1 MFRERLVDFSS
12 FKEGIVAASGLDKD
26 ALHIYVGV
34 GIYLL
39 SLIVLRP
46 VVKKLGARGMM
57 ALIIVTMIALL
68 GEYLDNKPTLI
79 KAGLNGL
86 SDKEIRASIHDII
99 NTCLLPYVLYFLTC
113 FTKIFNKSTE
123 PKKLL
128 TR

>member
-1 MFRERLVDFSS
+1 MDFYN

-34 GIYLL
+34 SLYLL

-46 VVKKLGARGMM
+46 FIKKLGARGMM

-79 KAGLNGL
+79 KAGLKGL
-86 SDKEIRASIHDII
+86 SDKEIRASIHDLI

-113 FTKIFNKSTE
+113 FTKLFHKATA

-128 TR
+128 NR

>member
-1 MFRERLVDFSS
+1 VDFYN

-34 GIYLL
+34 SLYLL

-46 VVKKLGARGMM
+46 FIKKLGARGMM
-57 ALIIVTMIALL
+57 ALIIVTIIALF

-79 KAGLNGL
+79 KAGLKGL
-86 SDKEIRASIHDII
+86 SDKEIRASIHDLI

-113 FTKIFNKSTE
+113 FTKIFNKTTE

-128 TR
+128 NR

>member
-1 MFRERLVDFSS
+1 MDFYN
-12 FKEGIVAASGLDKD
+12 FKEGIVVASGLDKD

-34 GIYLL
+34 SIYLL

-46 VVKKLGARGMM
+46 FIKKLGARGIM

-79 KAGLNGL
+79 KAGLKGL
-86 SDKEIRASIHDII
+86 RDKEIRDSLHDLI
-99 NTCLLPYVLYFLTC
+99 NTCLLPYVLYFLTG
-113 FTKIFNKSTE
+113 FTKLFNKTTE

-128 TR
+128 NR

>member
-1 MFRERLVDFSS
+1 MDFYN
-12 FKEGIVAASGLDKD
+12 FKEGIIAASGLDKD

-34 GIYLL
+34 SIYLL

-46 VVKKLGARGMM
+46 FIKKLGARGMM
-57 ALIIVTMIALL
+57 ALIIVTIIALL

-79 KAGLNGL
+79 KAGLDGL
-86 SDKEIRASIHDII
+86 SDKEIRASIHDLI

-113 FTKIFNKSTE
+113 FTKLFNKITE

-128 TR
+128 NR

>member
-1 MFRERLVDFSS
+1 MDFYN

-34 GIYLL
+34 SLYLL

-46 VVKKLGARGMM
+46 FIKKLGARGMM
-57 ALIIVTMIALL
+57 ALIIVTIIALL

-86 SDKEIRASIHDII
+86 SDKEIRASIHDLI
-99 NTCLLPYVLYFLTC
+99 NTCLLPYVLYFLTG
-113 FTKIFNKSTE
+113 FTKLFNKTTE

-128 TR
+128 NR

>member
-1 MFRERLVDFSS
+1 MDFYN
-12 FKEGIVAASGLDKD
+12 FKEGIVVASGLDKD

-34 GIYLL
+34 SIYLL

-46 VVKKLGARGMM
+46 FIKKLGARGMM
-57 ALIIVTMIALL
+57 ALIIVTIIALL

-86 SDKEIRASIHDII
+86 SDKEIRASIHDLI
-99 NTCLLPYVLYFLTC
+99 NTCLLPYVLYFLTG
-113 FTKIFNKSTE
+113 FTKLFNKTTE

-128 TR
+128 NR

>member
-1 MFRERLVDFSS
+1 MDFYN
-12 FKEGIVAASGLDKD
+12 FKEGIVAVSGLDKD

-34 GIYLL
+34 SLYLL

-46 VVKKLGARGMM
+46 FIRKLGTRGMM
-57 ALIIVTMIALL
+57 ALIIVTMIALF

-86 SDKEIRASIHDII
+86 SNKEIRASIHDLI

-113 FTKIFNKSTE
+113 FTKIFNKSTA

-128 TR
+128 NR